1 MPKQFIRLAL
11 AAGISVAALSSALA
25 QSEPIRIGVMNDQ
38 NGPFSDL
45 NGAGSVIAA
54 ELAIEDAG
62 GTVLDRE
69 IEVLVADHQ
78 NKPDIASAIATR
90 WFDEQGVHAI
100 FDLPVTAPALAVQ
113 FIAKERGKI
122 SVVSSAG
129 AAALVGQECS
139 PTGFLWTYSTFGQA
153 MATASGLSAEG
164 NKSWYFITSDYTFG
178 YELERTASEVVD
190 ANGGTVLGAARHPI
204 NSTDFSSYAL
214 QAQASGAEIVGLANG
229 GADTVN
235 AIKQASE
242 FGLVAGGQS
251 IAAMMLFLPD
261 IHSIGLPDAQGLR
274 FSSAFY
280 WDRTD
285 ETRAFTERFAE
296 RSNGRVPSQLQAG
309 VYSAVL
315 HYLKAMEEAGTDEG
329 TAVAAK
335 MKEMPVNDMMTD
347 NARIR
352 PDGYVER
359 DFYLFEVKAPTESQG
374 EWDYLKQIGTIAG
387 ADAAPPVEGSGC
399 ALISQ

>member
-1 MPKQFIRLAL
+1 MISTVMKLAL
-11 AAGISVAALSSALA
+11 AAGISLAAASVANA
-25 QSEPIRIGVMNDQ
+25 QSGPIKIGVMNDQ

-45 NGAGSVIAA
+45 NGAGSVVAA

-62 GTVLDRE
+62 GSVLGRPV
-69 IEVLVADHQ
+69 EVVVADHQ
-78 NKPDIASAIATR
+78 NKPDIASSIATR
-90 WFDEQGVHAI
+90 WFDQEGVQAI

-129 AAALVGQECS
+129 AAALVGKECS

-153 MATASGLSAEG
+153 KATATGLSATG
-164 NKSWYFITSDYTFG
+164 AKSWYFITSDYTFG
-178 YELERTASEVVD
+178 HELERTASEVVT
-190 ANGGTVLGAARHPI
+190 ANGGKVLGSARHPI
-204 NSTDFSSYAL
+204 NSTDFSSYVL
-214 QAQASGAEIVGLANG
+214 QAQASGADVVALANG

-242 FGLVAGGQS
+242 FGLVSGGQS
-251 IAAMMLFLPD
+251 IAAMILFLPD
-261 IHSIGLPDAQGLR
+261 IHSIGLQDAQGLR

-285 ETRAFTERFAE
+285 ETRAFAKRFAE
-296 RSNGRVPSQLQAG
+296 KRNGRVPTQLQAG

-315 HYLKAMEEAGTDEG
+315 HYLKAIKEAGTDEG
-329 TAVAAK
+329 KAVAAK
-335 MKEMPVNDMMTD
+335 MRELPVNDMMTT
-347 NARIR
+347 NAKIR
-352 PDGYVER
+352 ADGYVER
-359 DFYLFEVKAPTESQG
+359 DFYLFEVKQPSESKG

-387 ADAAPPVEGSGC
+387 ADAAPPIQGSEC
-399 ALISQ
+399 PLVTQ